1 MMESTLRNRFQP
13 LQRRNQIDI
22 VPDEVS
28 AVVLTTTMRKEPSKN
43 DELPLTLEELLFT
56 IFHPIFLLFTSFV
69 GIYLTILLYRSSL
82 IVLGLHWSVGLS
94 IYCIIIAITCHIAFN
109 NKYYLNQLIKLGV
122 NCIPSSFFTTKASRE
137 NGESRKLTITEKEC
151 QQLFQLLDLDE
162 DGFIELSQMRSLL
175 TSAEK
180 ASIVEIPKDLMD
192 RGVEI
197 LDEDKDG
204 KLNYVDFRNIFLR

>member
-1 MMESTLRNRFQP
+1 MIESTLRNRFQP

-22 VPDEVS
+22 VPEEVS
-28 AVVLTTTMRKEPSKN
+28 TVVLTTKTGKETSKN
-43 DELPLTLEELLFT
+43 DVPPLTLEELLFT
-56 IFHPIFLLFTSFV
+56 IFHPLFLLFTSFV

-109 NKYYLNQLIKLGV
+109 NKYYLNQLIKFGV
-122 NCIPSSFFTTKASRE
+122 NCIPNSFFTPKASSGNRE
-137 NGESRKLTITEKEC
+137 GRKLIITEKEC

-175 TSAEK
+175 KAAEN
-180 ASIVEIPKDLMD
+180 ANIVEIPKDIMD

-197 LDEDKDG
+197 LDEDQDG